1 MLKDGL
7 MNPEQPAF
15 DINYIISKTKDR
27 FGSEVANAAVANL
40 VKQGLLE
47 QYVDQDGNFRFALT
61 DEGEQVA
68 EFLEKNPEMLLD
80 DDNEKYEK
88 D

>member
-1 MLKDGL
+1 

-68 EFLEKNPEMLLD
+68 EFLENNPEILLD
-80 DDNEKYEK
+80 DNANEKYEK

>member
-1 MLKDGL
+1 

-47 QYVDQDGNFRFALT
+47 QYVDQNGNFRFALT

>member
-1 MLKDGL
+1 

-27 FGSEVANAAVANL
+27 FGSEVANVAVANL

-47 QYVDQDGNFRFALT
+47 QYVDQDGTFRFALT

-68 EFLEKNPEMLLD
+68 ELLEKNPEMLLD

>member
-1 MLKDGL
+1 
-7 MNPEQPAF
+7 MNHEQQAF
-15 DINYIISKTKDR
+15 DINYIILKTKNK

-47 QYVDQDGNFRFALT
+47 QYVDEDGNFRFSLT

-80 DDNEKYEK
+80 DDNDEKYEK

>member
-1 MLKDGL
+1 MLRGGL

-15 DINYIISKTKDR
+15 DINYIISKTKDK

>member
-1 MLKDGL
+1 

-15 DINYIISKTKDR
+15 DINYIIRKTKNK
-27 FGSEVANAAVANL
+27 FGSEVANIAVANL

-47 QYVDQDGNFRFALT
+47 QYVDEDGNFRFALT

-80 DDNEKYEK
+80 DDSDNEKYEK

>member
-1 MLKDGL
+1 

-15 DINYIISKTKDR
+15 EINYIISKTKDR

>member
-1 MLKDGL
+1 

-47 QYVDQDGNFRFALT
+47 QYFDQDGNFRFALT

>member
-1 MLKDGL
+1 

-15 DINYIISKTKDR
+15 DINYIIRKTKNKL
-27 FGSEVANAAVANL
+27 GSEVANAAVANL

-47 QYVDQDGNFRFALT
+47 QYVDEDGNFRFSLT

-80 DDNEKYEK
+80 DDNDEKYEK

>member
-1 MLKDGL
+1 MPRDGL

-80 DDNEKYEK
+80 DDDEKYEK

>member
-1 MLKDGL
+1 

-27 FGSEVANAAVANL
+27 FGSEVANTAIANL

-80 DDNEKYEK
+80 DNDEKYEK

>member
-1 MLKDGL
+1 M
-7 MNPEQPAF
+7 
-15 DINYIISKTKDR
+15 
-27 FGSEVANAAVANL
+27 ANAAVANL

-47 QYVDQDGNFRFALT
+47 QYVDEDGNFRFSLT

-80 DDNEKYEK
+80 DDNDEKYEK

>member
-1 MLKDGL
+1 

-80 DDNEKYEK
+80 DDNDEKYEK

>member
-1 MLKDGL
+1 MLRGGL

-15 DINYIISKTKDR
+15 DINYIISKTKNK

>member
-15 DINYIISKTKDR
+15 DINYIISKTKDE

>member
-1 MLKDGL
+1 

-15 DINYIISKTKDR
+15 DINYIISKTKDK
-27 FGSEVANAAVANL
+27 FGSEVANAVANL

>member
-1 MLKDGL
+1 

-27 FGSEVANAAVANL
+27 FGSEVTNAAVANL

>member
-1 MLKDGL
+1 

-47 QYVDQDGNFRFALT
+47 QYVDQDGIFRFALT

-80 DDNEKYEK
+80 DDDDEKYEK

>member
-1 MLKDGL
+1 

-15 DINYIISKTKDR
+15 DINYIISKTKNK
-27 FGSEVANAAVANL
+27 FGSEITNAAVANL

-47 QYVDQDGNFRFALT
+47 QYVDQDGNFRFALK

-68 EFLEKNPEMLLD
+68 EFLENNPEILLD
-80 DDNEKYEK
+80 DNDNEKYEK

>member
-1 MLKDGL
+1 

-47 QYVDQDGNFRFALT
+47 QYVDQDGIFRFALT

>member
-1 MLKDGL
+1 

-15 DINYIISKTKDR
+15 DINYIISKTKNK
-27 FGSEVANAAVANL
+27 FGSEITNAAVANL

-68 EFLEKNPEMLLD
+68 QFLENNPEILLD
-80 DDNEKYEK
+80 DNDNEKYEK

>member
-1 MLKDGL
+1 

-15 DINYIISKTKDR
+15 DINYIISKTKNK
-27 FGSEVANAAVANL
+27 FGSEITNAAVANL

-68 EFLEKNPEMLLD
+68 EFLENNPEILLD
-80 DDNEKYEK
+80 DNDNEKYEK